1 MAILTIKKLRELHAQ
16 ESKKW
21 KAETPKDSRKKP
33 ATIVAAAEAEPVKI
47 KMEID
52 PVKLEET
59 IKKAIVPIQK
69 KCIVVLD
76 EIPKKTTT
84 TTPAAT
90 APVPVALCIAR
101 NLNGT
106 PCKCKAK
113 LGKFCAK
120 HSR

>member
-1 MAILTIKKLRELHAQ
+1 MPAIMSLKKLRELHAQ

-21 KAETPKDSRKKP
+21 KAETPKESRKKP
-33 ATIVAAAEAEPVKI
+33 ATIVASEAEHVKI

-76 EIPKKTTT
+76 EIPKKTTV
-84 TTPAAT
+84 AAAP